1 MSTPSLTTT
10 LSASDP
16 TPASSDPE
24 HRSFTI
30 ETRPRSTLNAY
41 RARSP
46 ATVRSHS
53 KMSESQRLTG
63 RWTLVPTRRVDCL
76 VKLMRATHAAAIS
89 ATVIDTFTFKGAK
102 DE

>member
-1 MSTPSLTTT
+1 
-10 LSASDP
+10 
-16 TPASSDPE
+16 
-24 HRSFTI
+24 
-30 ETRPRSTLNAY
+30 
-41 RARSP
+41 
-46 ATVRSHS
+46 
-53 KMSESQRLTG
+53 MSESQRLTG